1 MPTITPPFQRRITN
15 PLQRPVAADLNLQA
29 FYDSVTQ
36 AYLAGAV
43 YSASP
48 GGNPTF
54 ETGFIGNSFRCV
66 ASTTSREVVVQKGLG
81 FINASTAYDED
92 DISGIAGVNAGSYA
106 PVVCQPDDPDAAG
119 ISLLVTDLGAGLDR
133 IDVVCVKSPNEP
145 TDVENIG
152 LLNPT
157 SSTFSFQPKPTQF
170 TENAFDTS
178 PVNSP
183 LGAGVRVI
191 TGTASAGTPT
201 VPTIPSGYLEIARI
215 YVPAGSGNLANSDI
229 EDRRPV
235 LIPHGVRAMTL
246 SFLTSITTTEV
257 LGFDFGNN
265 GVHAAV
271 RKVVDGSNRR
281 WFEVYVSSGITN
293 PSVFEMVAGGWA
305 AGDNT
310 GTPTNTVQGG
320 AMTAVYSEETVSRAT
335 ALPIFE
341 AAGTYDALIG
351 PTVRKFVVLA
361 GYLDKSGVTDNCFI
375 NIDDTEPLNAN
386 VRRIRLSLYAQV
398 F

>member
-106 PVVCQPDDPDAAG
+106 PVVCEPNDPDAPG
-119 ISLLVTDLGAGLDR
+119 LYVPVDDLAAGLQR
-133 IDVVCVKSPNEP
+133 IDIVCVKSPNYA
-145 TDVENIG
+145 TDVQNIG

-157 SSTFSFQPKPTQF
+157 SSTFAFAPRPTQF
-170 TENAFDTS
+170 TENSFTVTPGD
-178 PVNSP
+178 PDFIQV
-183 LGAGVRVI
+183 V
-191 TGTASAGTPT
+191 TGTPSAGTPT
-201 VPTIPSGYLEIARI
+201 VPTVPTGYLEIGRV
-215 YVPAGSGNLANSDI
+215 YVPVGAANLSNSDI
-229 EDRRPV
+229 EDRRFV
-235 LIPHGVRAMTL
+235 LIPHGGRAMTL
-246 SFLTSITTTEV
+246 EFDARLDGSTV
-257 LGFDFGNN
+257 QGFDFGNN
-265 GVHAAV
+265 GVHAVV
-271 RKVVDGSNRR
+271 RSVYETPPSSGYKY
-281 WFEVYVSSGITN
+281 FEVYVSSGSVN
-293 PSVFEMVAGGWA
+293 PSVFRLNA
-305 AGDNT
+305 AGLAIVESATITDT
-310 GTPTNTVQGG
+310 QIALTCGVKSRSTV
-320 AMTAVYSEETVSRAT
+320 TRAS

-341 AAGTYDALIG
+341 AAGTFDALIG
-351 PTVRKFVVLA
+351 PTVAKFIVMA
-361 GYLDKSGVTDNCFI
+361 GKAYEGGGYAGIDINAT
-375 NIDDTEPLNAN
+375 NIDNFIVPPTVRLN
-386 VRRIRLSLYAQV
+386 LYAQV